1 MSAPLPRPLVN
12 AVLSRALRSALVGRE
27 RVEGRAERGRFTDED
42 ARRLLARSWQI
53 QSQLVTGL
61 AVEPTFGA
69 RMNVWLASLS
79 LAFHRALVEDGV
91 PSARATDVV
100 ADTAWLVYRTWGKL
114 PWLLARI
121 ATRNP
126 LRRLRICTDLFR
138 RFPFNAPG
146 YLMEDV
152 EADDA
157 VIFSVRKCPVAE
169 FFAGQGATDLCVRT
183 WCALDFPLAETW
195 GGSLQR
201 SGTLAGGA
209 TGCDFK
215 WSPRSSPAPSRL
227 HARTGAGGEL

>member
-27 RVEGRAERGRFTDED
+27 RGEVRAERGRFTDED
-42 ARRLLARSWQI
+42 AGRLLARSLQI
-53 QSQLVTGL
+53 QSQLAPRL

-91 PSARATDVV
+91 PSARATELV
-100 ADTAWLVYRTWGKL
+100 ADTAWLVYRTWGKV
-114 PWLLARI
+114 PWLLART

-126 LRRLRICTDLFR
+126 LRRLRVCTDLFR
-138 RFPFNAPG
+138 RFPFNPPG

-157 VIFSVRKCPVAE
+157 VIFAVRRCPVAE
-169 FFAGQGATDLCVRT
+169 FFASQGASDLCVNT
-183 WCALDFPLAETW
+183 WCALDFPLAEMW

-209 TGCDFK
+209 AACDFR
-215 WSPRSSPAPSRL
+215 WSLRSSPAPFRL
-227 HARTGAGGEL
+227 HARTGSGGEL